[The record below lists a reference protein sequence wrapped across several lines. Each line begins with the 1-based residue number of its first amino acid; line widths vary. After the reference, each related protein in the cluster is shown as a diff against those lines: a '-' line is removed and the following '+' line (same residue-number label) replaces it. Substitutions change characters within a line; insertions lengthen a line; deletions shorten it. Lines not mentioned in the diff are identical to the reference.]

1 MTRRAVVERSTRET
15 EVRVELNLDGT
26 GRSRIAT
33 GAPFFDHMLEQVA
46 RHGLYDL
53 EVEARGDLEVDAHHT
68 VEDTALVLGQA
79 FDQAL
84 GDRRGIARFGFMRCP
99 LDEALAEVTVDFGG
113 RPYFVFDP
121 GPLEGRRGEVLG
133 GLPVDLVDHVFQS
146 FATAAKATLHA
157 RVLYGENLHHSVEA
171 LFKAFAR
178 ACRMGTDVDPRQ
190 QGVPS
195 TKAGTDG

>member
-1 MTRRAVVERSTRET
+1 MTRRAAVERSTKET
-15 EVRVELNLDGT
+15 RIRVEIDLDGAGQSAITT
-26 GRSRIAT
+26 GL
-33 GAPFFDHMLEQVA
+33 PFFDHMLEQVA

-53 EVEARGDLEVDAHHT
+53 SIEAEGDLAVDAHHT

-79 FDQAL
+79 FDRAL
-84 GDRRGIARFGFMRCP
+84 GDRRGIARYGFMRCP

-113 RPYFVFDP
+113 RPFFVFDP
-121 GPLEGRRGEVLG
+121 GPLAGRRGEILG
-133 GLPVDLVDHVFQS
+133 GLPVDLVDHIFQS
-146 FATAAKATLHA
+146 FATTAKATLHA

-190 QGVPS
+190 EGVPS
-195 TKAGTDG
+195 TKGVIEG